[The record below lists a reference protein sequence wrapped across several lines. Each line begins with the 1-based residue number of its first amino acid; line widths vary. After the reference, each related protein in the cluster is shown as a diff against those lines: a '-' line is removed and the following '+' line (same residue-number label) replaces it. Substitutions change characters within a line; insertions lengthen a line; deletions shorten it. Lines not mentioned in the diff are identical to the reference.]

1 MYFSQLILHQIWIK
15 LLKSNI
21 DFLVLG
27 NLPVFAQ
34 YLVLAVFILVVTLL
48 SLAASI
54 KIYSKKEL

>member
-21 DFLVLG
+21 DFQVLG